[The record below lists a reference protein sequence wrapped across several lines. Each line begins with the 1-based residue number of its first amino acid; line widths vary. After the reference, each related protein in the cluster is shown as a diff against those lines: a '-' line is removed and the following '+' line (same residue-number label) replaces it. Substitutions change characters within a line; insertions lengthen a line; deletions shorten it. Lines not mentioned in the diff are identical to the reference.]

1 MGLKEWAEE
10 MKGGKLDKDE
20 EKEFDDAC
28 DEMEK
33 DLEGAMKKMKKKGG
47 EMKKK
52 GGKGGK
58 GGKKDKKVLVSEK
71 EEAMKDDADF
81 DKDDM
86 PTKEEMEKAKADWEA
101 MTPEE

>member
-1 MGLKEWAEE
+1 MT
-10 MKGGKLDKDE
+10 
-20 EKEFDDAC
+20 
-28 DEMEK
+28 K

-71 EEAMKDDADF
+71 EEAMKDYSGATLPWGGEVLGQVWYVAWHQPDR
-81 DKDDM
+81 
-86 PTKEEMEKAKADWEA
+86 
-101 MTPEE
+101 